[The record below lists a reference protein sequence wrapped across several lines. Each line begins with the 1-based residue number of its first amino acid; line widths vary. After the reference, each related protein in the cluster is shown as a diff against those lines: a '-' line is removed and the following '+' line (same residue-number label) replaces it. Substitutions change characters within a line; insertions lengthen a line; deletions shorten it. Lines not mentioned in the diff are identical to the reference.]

1 MTQHNQAVE
10 QQRKK
15 IAQEEDNNKLYY
27 LGISKKV
34 NHHITEKLNTKAVEL

>member
-15 IAQEEDNNKLYY
+15 IAKEKITTPYY
-27 LGISKKV
+27 RGISKKV